1 MAKKEKLSKGEKRAV
16 AEWMAYLVDKER
28 KKPKSKRRSRAQ
40 LYAMAVSK
48 VERTEALPEKAYK
61 GKSL

>member
-1 MAKKEKLSKGEKRAV
+1 MAKKEKLSKGEKGAV

-28 KKPKSKRRSRAQ
+28 KKPQSKRRSRAQ

-48 VERTEALPEKAYK
+48 VKRTEALPEKAYK
-61 GKSL
+61 GKSI